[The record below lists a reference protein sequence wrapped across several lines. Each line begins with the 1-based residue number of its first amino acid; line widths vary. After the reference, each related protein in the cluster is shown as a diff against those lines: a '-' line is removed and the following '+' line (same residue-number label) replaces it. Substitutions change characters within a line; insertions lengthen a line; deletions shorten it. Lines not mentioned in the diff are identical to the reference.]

1 MIQDVLL
8 QRPLSPKRHRPV
20 LSDEFLSGECVRQIR
35 FRFSSHVNQIARVCD
50 LSYEEV
56 ARMMDSV

>member
-1 MIQDVLL
+1 MPEKHLG
-8 QRPLSPKRHRPV
+8 HRTTAARTMT
-20 LSDEFLSGECVRQIR
+20 VRQIR

>member
-1 MIQDVLL
+1 M
-8 QRPLSPKRHRPV
+8 HRPV